1 VADDYVAWRR
11 FVCSLLREA
20 GWRVVGEVS
29 DGLEAIQ
36 KAQELQPDVILMD
49 IELPNLNGIE
59 AARQI
64 CELEPRSKILFLSI
78 TDSADIVTKALKAGA
93 RGYIVKYDAASEL
106 LPAVQAVFQGDRF
119 IGSTLRGLIPPD
131 R

>member
-1 VADDYVAWRR
+1 VAWRR
-11 FVCSLLREA
+11 FVCSVLREA
-20 GWRVVGEVS
+20 GWKVVGEVS

-36 KAQELQPDVILMD
+36 KAQELRPDVILMD

-64 CELEPRSKILFLSI
+64 CELEPKSKILFLSI
-78 TDSADIVTKALKAGA
+78 TDAADIVTKALKTGA
-93 RGYIVKYDAASEL
+93 RGYVVKYDAASEL
-106 LPAVQAVFQGDRF
+106 VQAVEAVSQGDRF
-119 IGSTLRGLIPPD
+119 IGRTLKGLIPPD